1 MATSWILS
9 VAFRLPEI
17 ERLSVARVKSTLRG
31 FVADV
36 PIDLGAVLAVPIGLG
51 TMHGNRPWGG
61 DRQLDPRACDGNN
74 FERQVATWN
83 YDLFANPSA
92 EDEHSISPGQ
102 SLRYV
107 LPDAGL

>member
-1 MATSWILS
+1 VT
-9 VAFRLPEI
+9 
-17 ERLSVARVKSTLRG
+17 STLRG

-36 PIDLGAVLAVPIGLG
+36 PIGLGAVHAVPIDLGAVHAVPIDLG
-51 TMHGNRPWGG
+51 TIHGNRPRSG

-92 EDEHSISPGQ
+92 ENEHSISPEQ
-102 SLRYV
+102 ASDTFFPTRTLKSLTATPPT
-107 LPDAGL
+107 LFP